1 MSRPGGRAAVDA
13 ALVATILVWAVNF
26 SVVKVALR
34 HFTPMAFT
42 SIRLVGA
49 SICFLTLARLSPGPG
64 LLPSDRSRLVLLALV
79 GHTFYQVL
87 FIQGIHATT
96 ASNSAILLGLT
107 PVFVALLSLFLSSD
121 KPGAGAFVGIG
132 VSILGVYLVLHD
144 SSRSGGSLLGD
155 GFTLAATF
163 CWSLQTV
170 LSQPIVARYGALKTS
185 AYAMSIGSLAF
196 LPLGLPE
203 LYRMTPASIP
213 ATAWWALGYSIVFS
227 LVAAYCLWYFA
238 VGRVGPTQT
247 AIFSNLTPVAAML
260 VAYLAL
266 DEPVGKRKL
275 VGAVVIF
282 LGIYLV
288 RRQNRATLNARLDR
302 DGGSQLA

>member
-1 MSRPGGRAAVDA
+1 MSRAPGRAAVDA

-26 SVVKVALR
+26 SVVKFALR

-42 SIRLVGA
+42 SIRLVLA
-49 SICFLTLARLSPGPG
+49 SICFLALARLSPGPS
-64 LLPSDRSRLVLLALV
+64 LLPSDRNRLVVLALV

-96 ASNSAILLGLT
+96 ASSSAILLGLT
-107 PVFVALLSLFLSSD
+107 PVFVALLSLLLSSD
-121 KPGAGAFVGIG
+121 KPRAGAFLGIG
-132 VSILGVYLVLHD
+132 ISILGVYLVLHD
-144 SSRSGGSLLGD
+144 SSRVAGSVLGD
-155 GFTLAATF
+155 GLTLAATF
-163 CWSLQTV
+163 CWSLHTV
-170 LSQPIVARYGALKTS
+170 LSQPVVARYGPLKTS
-185 AYAMSIGSLAF
+185 AYAISIGSLAF

-213 ATAWWALGYSIVFS
+213 ASAWWALGYSIVFS

-238 VGRVGPTQT
+238 VSRIGPTQT
-247 AIFSNLTPVAAML
+247 AIYSNLTPVAATL

-266 DEPVGKRKL
+266 DEPVGRQKL

-288 RRQNRATLNARLDR
+288 RRQATPPRLDR
-302 DGGSQLA
+302 KRSEPVA

>member
-1 MSRPGGRAAVDA
+1 VVDA

-49 SICFLTLARLSPGPG
+49 SICFLTLARLSPGPS
-64 LLPSDRSRLVLLALV
+64 LLPADRKRLVLLALI

-107 PVFVALLSLFLSSD
+107 PVFVALLSLFFSSD
-121 KPGAGAFVGIG
+121 RPGAGAFLGIG
-132 VSILGVYLVLHD
+132 VSILGVYMVLHD
-144 SSRSGGSLLGD
+144 SPTAGGSLLGD
-155 GFTLAATF
+155 GLTLAATF
-163 CWSLQTV
+163 CWSLHTV

-185 AYAMSIGSLAF
+185 AYAMSIGTLAF

-213 ATAWWALGYSIVFS
+213 ASSWWALGYSIVFS

-247 AIFSNLTPVAAML
+247 AIYSNLTPVAAMV

-275 VGAVVIF
+275 VGAAVIF

-288 RRQNRATLNARLDR
+288 RRQNRATLDTRLDR
-302 DGGSQLA
+302 DGGSRLA

>member
-1 MSRPGGRAAVDA
+1 MVDA

-49 SICFLTLARLSPGPG
+49 SICFLTLARLSPGPS
-64 LLPSDRSRLVLLALV
+64 LLPADRNRLVLLALV

-107 PVFVALLSLFLSSD
+107 PVFVALLSLFFSSD
-121 KPGAGAFVGIG
+121 RPGAGAFLGIG
-132 VSILGVYLVLHD
+132 VSLLGVYLVLHD
-144 SSRSGGSLLGD
+144 SPTAGGSLLGD
-155 GFTLAATF
+155 GLTLAATF
-163 CWSLQTV
+163 CWSLHTV

-185 AYAMSIGSLAF
+185 AYTISIGSLAF

-213 ATAWWALGYSIVFS
+213 ASAWWALGYSIIFS

-247 AIFSNLTPVAAML
+247 AIYSNLTPVAAML

-288 RRQNRATLNARLDR
+288 RRQNRLTLDAGLDR
-302 DGGSQLA
+302 SGRSRLA